1 MAFSAILAAALPLA
15 ASAAFSV
22 GEGQIDVNATVKGE
36 YNSDVLQNNTELSD
50 FVTDFTPE
58 LEFIHDKGLIN
69 LDLAGGVLFEE
80 YDKHTIYN
88 AVDPYGKGTLKWLD
102 DQDKMD
108 FKLTASYT
116 RSTQPNEFINNI
128 ATSNDS
134 LVNAT
139 FTHYATEKIGYRLH
153 FDYTGTAYVQGSSF
167 LDSVYSPRYGGDI
180 FYTYSPKLEG
190 FLRYDYRESHLSY
203 PNPGSVNVNS
213 KDDQFLV
220 GVKGELLPKLR
231 GQVAVGYV
239 DRKFD
244 QGGAKQSGLLI
255 DTRVDWSFLPD
266 STLGVYANHDF
277 NSSPTDQSIKAFITG
292 IDLTET
298 INPKVIVTAG
308 VFYSNDI
315 YTGSLAEVTQR
326 VDNSD
331 GANISLAYKFTETLS
346 GNLFYT
352 YEKTRSTATVSTY
365 NQDIV
370 GLSLTA
376 KF

>member
-180 FYTYSPKLEG
+180 F
-190 FLRYDYRESHLSY
+190 
-203 PNPGSVNVNS
+203 
-213 KDDQFLV
+213 
-220 GVKGELLPKLR
+220 
-231 GQVAVGYV
+231 
-239 DRKFD
+239 
-244 QGGAKQSGLLI
+244 
-255 DTRVDWSFLPD
+255 
-266 STLGVYANHDF
+266 
-277 NSSPTDQSIKAFITG
+277 
-292 IDLTET
+292 
-298 INPKVIVTAG
+298 
-308 VFYSNDI
+308 
-315 YTGSLAEVTQR
+315 
-326 VDNSD
+326 
-331 GANISLAYKFTETLS
+331 
-346 GNLFYT
+346 
-352 YEKTRSTATVSTY
+352 
-365 NQDIV
+365 
-370 GLSLTA
+370 
-376 KF
+376 